1 LLNEGTVLSVESG
14 YGAHTRLPYVEVSVG
29 SEVVQMRV
37 EDARALA
44 LNLLAA
50 AEAALSDAF
59 LIEFSQGVGM
69 SLQDAGGLLFE
80 FRQWRRDHDIVPGHE
95 RGKE

>member
-1 LLNEGTVLSVESG
+1 MNEGTVFSVESG
-14 YGAHTRLPYVEVSVG
+14 YGASTRLPYVEVSVG

-50 AEAALSDAF
+50 AEAALGDAF
-59 LIEFSQGVGM
+59 LIEFLQEKAGM

-95 RGKE
+95 RGEE